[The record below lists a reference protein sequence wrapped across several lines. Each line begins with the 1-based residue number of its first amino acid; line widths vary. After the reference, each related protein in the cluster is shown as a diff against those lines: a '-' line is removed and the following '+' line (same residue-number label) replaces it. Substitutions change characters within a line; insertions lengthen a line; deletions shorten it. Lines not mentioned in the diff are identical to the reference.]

1 MAHAQKYDRSS
12 IVGLAIHY
20 ERRSGCELSN
30 KDIDV
35 NRSQNNY
42 NLAQSLQPLRP
53 EEFISKRINEV
64 KHINRKDIVVMVDW
78 IVTLPKNVKEEDE
91 QKFFESVFN
100 FMKQEYGQK
109 NIVCAWVHNDEKTP
123 HIHVG
128 FVPVIIDNDIERL
141 NCKKIITRNHLK
153 DFHTRLSD
161 YIEPILGYSP
171 EILNGAT
178 INGNRTIK
186 ELKNQE
192 DICLEKAKNNIQDN
206 IAISKELAIQA
217 ENIECEGSLI
227 TKVKSLS
234 QANKIIKDLTVSNNK
249 LSIDN
254 DKLIKVIGVQK
265 KEIDMYRAMPLAKR
279 VKEKERIIDNL
290 YSSIESL
297 EKRIEDHEY
306 DIHDLKRRN
315 LNLAEKKEKLEQQL
329 FIHESFL
336 SLVGLD
342 SIFKEFKRIF
352 KQNDLSINIC
362 SLEDI
367 CSKAINKISKV
378 FDTLKERIL
387 FLDSHNLPNDEFI
400 TKHKNNYKFKDL
412 TR

>member
-1 MAHAQKYDRSS
+1 
-12 IVGLAIHY
+12 
-20 ERRSGCELSN
+20 
-30 KDIDV
+30 
-35 NRSQNNY
+35 
-42 NLAQSLQPLRP
+42 
-53 EEFISKRINEV
+53 
-64 KHINRKDIVVMVDW
+64 
-78 IVTLPKNVKEEDE
+78 
-91 QKFFESVFN
+91 
-100 FMKQEYGQK
+100 
-109 NIVCAWVHNDEKTP
+109 
-123 HIHVG
+123 
-128 FVPVIIDNDIERL
+128 
-141 NCKKIITRNHLK
+141 
-153 DFHTRLSD
+153 
-161 YIEPILGYSP
+161 
-171 EILNGAT
+171 
-178 INGNRTIK
+178 
-186 ELKNQE
+186 
-192 DICLEKAKNNIQDN
+192 
-206 IAISKELAIQA
+206 
-217 ENIECEGSLI
+217 
-227 TKVKSLS
+227 
-234 QANKIIKDLTVSNNK
+234 
-249 LSIDN
+249 
-254 DKLIKVIGVQK
+254 
-265 KEIDMYRAMPLAKR
+265 MYRAMPLAKR

>member
-20 ERRSGCELSN
+20 ERRDGCELSN
-30 KDIDV
+30 KDIDI
-35 NRSQNNY
+35 NRSQYNY
-42 NLAQSLQPLRP
+42 NLAQSLQSLRP
-53 EEFISKRINEV
+53 EEFISKRVNEV

-91 QKFFESVFN
+91 QKFFESVFD
-100 FMKQEYGQK
+100 FIKQEYGQK
-109 NIVCAWVHNDEKTP
+109 NIVSAWVHKDEKTP

-128 FVPVIIDNDIERL
+128 FVPVIIDNDVERL
-141 NCKKIITRNHLK
+141 NCKKLITRTHLK
-153 DFHTRLSD
+153 NFHTRLTD

-192 DICLEKAKNNIQDN
+192 DICLEKAKNNIRDN
-206 IAISKELAIQA
+206 IAVSKELATQA
-217 ENIECEGSLI
+217 ENIEYEGSLI

-234 QANKIIKDLTVSNNK
+234 QANKVIKDLTVSNKK

-254 DKLIKVIGVQK
+254 DKLIKVVDVQK

-279 VKEKERIIDNL
+279 VKEKEQVINNL

-297 EKRIEDHEY
+297 EKRIDDNEY
-306 DIHDLKRRN
+306 DIHDLQRRN
-315 LNLAEKKEKLEQQL
+315 YNLTEKKDKLEQQL
-329 FIHESFL
+329 FVHESFL
-336 SLVGLD
+336 SLIGLN

-352 KQNDLSINIC
+352 IQNDLSINIH
-362 SLEDI
+362 SLKDI
-367 CSKAINKISKV
+367 CSKAINKISQM
-378 FDTLKERIL
+378 FDTLKERII
-387 FLDSHNLPNDEFI
+387 FLDNQNLPDDEFI
-400 TKHKNNYKFKDL
+400 TKHDDNYTFRDL